1 MPHGKTGKKK
11 KVKGDDVEFIWKV
24 KGIAGIFTSSD
35 FTTVLIFMI
44 AFKHVYVCVLQ
55 IRSDQIRSVAQLCRT
70 LFDPMNCSTP
80 GLSDNLNGKEYHVG
94 LAL

>member
-1 MPHGKTGKKK
+1 MPHGTTEKK

-44 AFKHVYVCVLQ
+44 AFKRVHVCVL
-55 IRSDQIRSVAQLCRT
+55 SHVQLFVT
-70 LFDPMNCSTP
+70 LWTVT
-80 GLSDNLNGKEYHVG
+80 H
-94 LAL
+94 

>member
-1 MPHGKTGKKK
+1 MPHGTTEKKK

-44 AFKHVYVCVLQ
+44 AFKHVHVCVL
-55 IRSDQIRSVAQLCRT
+55 SHVQLFVT
-70 LFDPMNCSTP
+70 LWTVT
-80 GLSDNLNGKEYHVG
+80 H
-94 LAL
+94 